1 MSRFALP
8 FVAVLSVSI
17 AAGLAAPPAHAQRAS
32 QMSDLVGAK
41 AGQAESSITDR
52 GYVYITGHSGSSSKH
67 SYYWNARS
75 KNCLHVETRDG
86 RYSSVTDGTPADC
99 NQAAKSS
106 NGAAAAII
114 GAVVLGAVLAHK
126 SSHHDNGA
134 HYANTADEE
143 QYERGFYDGQQNHS
157 YHNYDRSDSY
167 ASGYQ
172 AGVDQRNRDSGY
184 HSGRGGYAQAQRIS
198 DLQGSDSIS
207 AIDAMSS
214 RGFANVDSFDSGNTQ
229 YGIFWNR
236 NTRQCVQMTMAD
248 GQVYAIQ
255 TLDSHPKCR

>member
-1 MSRFALP
+1 MSRFAPP
-8 FVAVLSVSI
+8 FVAALSVSI
-17 AAGLAAPPAHAQRAS
+17 AAGLASPPAHAQRAS

-41 AGQAESSITDR
+41 AGQAEGSIIDR
-52 GYVYITGHSGSSSKH
+52 GYIYITGHSGSNSKH

-99 NQAAKSS
+99 NQAAKGS

-126 SSHHDNGA
+126 SSHHDNGT
-134 HYANTADEE
+134 HSANTAEEE

-184 HSGRGGYAQAQRIS
+184 HSGRGGYAHAQRIG

-214 RGFANVDSFDSGNTQ
+214 RGFMNVDSFESGNTQ

-236 NTRQCVQMTMAD
+236 GSRQCVQMTMAD
-248 GQVYAIQ
+248 GRVYAIQ
-255 TLDSHPKCR
+255 TIDSHPKCR